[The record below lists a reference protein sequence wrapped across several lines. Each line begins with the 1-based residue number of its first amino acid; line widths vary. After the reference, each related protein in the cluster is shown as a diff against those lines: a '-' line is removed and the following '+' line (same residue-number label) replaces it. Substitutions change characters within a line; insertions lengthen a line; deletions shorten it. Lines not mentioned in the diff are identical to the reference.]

1 MSVRETLGSQR
12 VAAALVVVGVA
23 LLVAPALVPVQP
35 VLSHDTG
42 PGTFENESQMAENG
56 YTTVIAY
63 ENLSARGQELYVS
76 ALENGGRYTV
86 PVGQGAPEFSYPT
99 AGELGEIDDFEEQ
112 RALHSVVVERPPDA
126 DLPPADEPVERVED
140 LAERREEYRERAAEE
155 GEATP
160 EPDPDRPSL
169 DERRQQTA
177 RYDVMSTE
185 TASPPLTATG
195 PLVRLLSAC
204 VGIVAIGVGGYRRSL
219 P

>member
-1 MSVRETLGSQR
+1 MSVRETLGGQR

-35 VLSHDTG
+35 VLSHNTA
-42 PGTFENESQMAENG
+42 PGEMVNESQLAAEG
-56 YTTVIAY
+56 YTIVAY
-63 ENLSARGQELYVS
+63 GNLSERGKELYVR
-76 ALENGGRYTV
+76 ALRNGGQYRV
-86 PVGQGAPEFSYPT
+86 PLGEGAEEFAYPT
-99 AGELGEIDDFEEQ
+99 YGELGEIEDYEER
-112 RALHSVVVERPPDA
+112 RALRGFVVERPPDA
-126 DLPPADEPVERVED
+126 DLPPADEPVERVEE
-140 LAERREEYRERAAEE
+140 LAERREERRERAAEE

-160 EPDPDRPSL
+160 EPDPDLPSL

-177 RYDVMSTE
+177 RYDVLYTE
-185 TASPPLTATG
+185 TTSPPLTATE

>member
-42 PGTFENESQMAENG
+42 PGAMANASQLEAEG
-56 YTTVIAY
+56 YTIVAY
-63 ENLSARGQELYVS
+63 GNLSERGQELYVRT
-76 ALENGGRYTV
+76 LRNGGQYRV
-86 PVGQGAPEFSYPT
+86 PLGEGAEEFTYPT
-99 AGELGEIDDFEEQ
+99 YEELGEIEGYEER
-112 RALHSVVVERPPDA
+112 RALRSIVVERPPDA
-126 DLPPADEPVERVED
+126 DLPPADEPVERVEE
-140 LAERREEYRERAAEE
+140 LAERREERRERAAEA

-177 RYDVMSTE
+177 RYDVVSTE
-185 TASPPLTATG
+185 TAPPPLTATG
-195 PLVRLLSAC
+195 SLLRLLSAC
-204 VGIVAIGVGGYRRSL
+204 VGIVAVGVGGYRRSL